1 MKLKNAESGAT
12 PTQIAV
18 GTAVAAFLFVAWV
31 HMTGGRAFEDDH
43 EELAY
48 RAFEAMQENDIEIF
62 GDMMI
67 EVWDEEV
74 VDYSY
79 QSYYVG
85 IMEHAGGHDG
95 LAAKFKDRMKPKFVA
110 ARAASA
116 KDFNWNDAEFDKAIV
131 NNKSVTSELKLKGF
145 IVEAGDKRYLFKFYK
160 PEPGLYFFSYSGP
173 TKAP

>member
-18 GTAVAAFLFVAWV
+18 GTAVAAFLFVAWI

-48 RAFEAMQENDIEIF
+48 RAFEAMQENEF
-62 GDMMI
+62 GTFADMMI
-67 EVWDEEV
+67 EVWDQEV

-85 IMEHAGGHDG
+85 IMEHAGGHDA
-95 LAAKFKDRMKPKFVA
+95 LAGKFKEQAKPKFVA
-110 ARAASA
+110 ARKAAA
-116 KDFNWNDAEFDKAIV
+116 KDFKWEDAEFDRAIV
-131 NNKSVTSELKLKGF
+131 NNKSTTSELKLRGF
-145 IVEAGDKRYLFKFYK
+145 VVEAGDKHYLFKFYK

-173 TKAP
+173 TKSP